1 MARLISRPDG
11 LGLVSIEP
19 LSGPRAVNAGQNQ
32 SISGFVQSVA
42 GAFGLWR
49 FRFAFHAMRGAEFR
63 QYRKWITAL
72 HGGANATRWPF
83 CDPDAITF
91 QEAGVDASNFEIATG
106 QPWSNGEPWSN
117 DQNWATSRPNIA
129 VAEDAAKD
137 ATIVKLA
144 DSFWGHQLDGG
155 DYLGFFPFHF
165 GLYLVTEVI
174 SAGTYRIWPPLRK
187 AITTDDFATLN
198 PTLALRLEGEDAA
211 SAGRGLVVAD
221 TLQITMIE
229 VLDYDVRKY
238 FAD

>member
-19 LSGPRAVNAGQNQ
+19 LSGPLAVSAGQNQ

-83 CDPDAITF
+83 FDPDAITF
-91 QEAGVDASNFEIATG
+91 QESGVNASNFEIATG
-106 QPWSNGEPWSN
+106 QPWSNDEPWSN
-117 DQNWATSRPNIA
+117 DRNWATSRPNVA

-144 DSFWGHQLDGG
+144 DTFWGHQLDGG
-155 DYLGFFPFHF
+155 DYLGFFPFHL

-221 TLQITMIE
+221 ALQVTMIE

>member
-11 LGLVSIEP
+11 LGIVSIEP

-72 HGGANATRWPF
+72 HGGANATRWSF
-83 CDPDAITF
+83 FDPDAITF
-91 QEAGVDASNFEIATG
+91 QEAGVNASNFEISTG
-106 QPWSNGEPWSN
+106 QPWSNDEPWSN
-117 DQNWATSRPNIA
+117 DRNWATSRPNVA

-137 ATIVKLA
+137 ATIVKLT
-144 DSFWGHQLDGG
+144 DSFWGHHVD
-155 DYLGFFPFHF
+155 DVYLGFFPFHF
-165 GLYLVTEVI
+165 GLYQITEAI
-174 SAGTYRIWPPLRK
+174 RPGTYRIWPPLRK

-221 TLQITMIE
+221 SLQVTMIE